1 MIKRR
6 FILIIV
12 STLLLASCAYNNES
26 SSFTDSYSNSETSS
40 GNYIDSS
47 SIEEEEEA
55 KEEDYIIDDAFIERL
70 YQAPYQESKKML
82 LSKLNEDNVDLINK
96 LAIEIGIYKPMFV
109 QTINTTQD
117 DGTISTGFQTTAYI
131 LSPFLGN
138 EAYRKAID
146 NVYFRKAILAL
157 FTHNDEEIMTTS
169 HIASLV
175 LNEEKKYPKATHY
188 FENTYKSATN
198 LTAVDLKEGIE
209 EAKAQFNLA
218 LENGLSNDI
227 IELYVLDPHRGH
239 TSSRDINRVEFMERL
254 VQEAFGNKVV
264 VVEKEWT
271 IYSWDFYDFS
281 IGNNVY
287 LRGLYFF
294 YAEVNLSIEG
304 FSLRLLSDDHDDN
317 TCDFIAHALRG
328 FDRYVWKG
336 GLHANL
342 EDNNLEDI
350 IFQIYYRLIDN
361 VL

>member
-6 FILIIV
+6 YLLIII
-12 STLLLASCAYNNES
+12 STLLLASCAYNSES
-26 SSFTDSYSNSETSS
+26 SSFTNSYSSSETSS

-47 SIEEEEEA
+47 SLEEE

-82 LSKLNEDNVDLINK
+82 LSKLNEDNLDLINK

-109 QTINTTQD
+109 NTINTTQD
-117 DGTISTGFQTTAYI
+117 DGAVSTSYYTTAYI

-169 HIASLV
+169 HIDSLV
-175 LNEEKKYPKATHY
+175 LNEEKKYRKSTHY
-188 FENTYKSATN
+188 FEDTYKSATK

-209 EAKAQFNLA
+209 EAKTQFNLA

-227 IELYVLDPHRGH
+227 IELYVLAPRRGH
-239 TSSRDINRVEFMERL
+239 TTSRIINRVELMERL

-264 VVEKEWT
+264 VVEKKWT
-271 IYSWDFYDFS
+271 SYSWELYDLPQ
-281 IGNNVY
+281 GNNIY

-294 YAEVNLSIEG
+294 YAEATLSIES

-317 TCDFIAHALRG
+317 TYDFIAHALRG
-328 FDRYVWKG
+328 FDHYIWKEALYV
-336 GLHANL
+336 NL
-342 EDNNLEDI
+342 EDNDLEDI